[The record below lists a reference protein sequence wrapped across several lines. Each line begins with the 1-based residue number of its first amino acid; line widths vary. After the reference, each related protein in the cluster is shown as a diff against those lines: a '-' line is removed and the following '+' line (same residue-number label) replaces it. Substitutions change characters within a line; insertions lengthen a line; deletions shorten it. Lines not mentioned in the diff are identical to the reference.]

1 MVSPSSPPGP
11 RPRFPG
17 AHLLAFSRDRLGF
30 VCRLKHDYGD
40 VVAFRLGPERT
51 VLLSHPEHLHEVLV
65 RQHRAFLKGRRGD
78 VSQQFLG
85 LGLLNSE
92 GALHQR
98 QRHLLQ
104 PAFHRQRLAQYATVM
119 TTSAARLRQSWQDG
133 DTLDVASAMR
143 RVTLA
148 VAAKTLLDTDVEDEA
163 TAIGRAITTLLQL
176 SPRLTMPLAPLLRRV
191 PLPSQ
196 RRMRRAQDYLDT
208 LIYRLIA
215 ERRATGAETGDVL
228 AMLVSAQTEDGSPL
242 SPRQIH
248 DEALTLLLAGH
259 ETTALALSWTWY
271 LLAHHPAVD
280 AAMQAEIQTVLGGQL
295 PTVADLPQLQY
306 TRMVFTEA
314 LRLYPP
320 AWLMTRRARED
331 VTIGDYRFP
340 AGTFFLLSP
349 YLTHRDP
356 RFFPDPEA
364 FVPTRWVAPP
374 EAGPARHAY
383 LPFGG
388 GPRQCLGEG
397 FAWMEGLLVLATVAQ
412 MWRMELVPG
421 PPVAPWGLVTL
432 RPKQGIQVHLID
444 SHHRCD
450 TRARVAPED
459 RVRHLDVAYGGWPR
473 ARLVA
478 CV

>member
-1 MVSPSSPPGP
+1 MVSTPSPPGP
-11 RPRFPG
+11 RARFPG
-17 AHLLAFSRDRLGF
+17 AHLLAFSRDMLGF
-30 VCRLKHDYGD
+30 VCRLKHAYGD

-65 RQHRAFLKGRRGD
+65 RQHRAFQKGRRGD
-78 VSQQFLG
+78 VSKQFLG
-85 LGLLNSE
+85 EGLLNSE
-92 GALHQR
+92 GTRHQR
-98 QRHLLQ
+98 QRRLLQ

-119 TTSAARLRQSWQDG
+119 TTYAARLRQSWQDG
-133 DTLDVASAMR
+133 DTLDITPAMM

-148 VAAKTLLDTDVEDEA
+148 IAAKTLLDADVEAEA
-163 TAIGRAITTLLQL
+163 VAIGRAITTLLQR
-176 SPRLTMPLAPLLRRV
+176 SSRLTMPLAPLLRLV

-196 RRMRRAQDYLDT
+196 RHLRRAQAYLDT
-208 LIYRLIA
+208 LIYRLID
-215 ERRATGAETGDVL
+215 ERRATGGETGDVL
-228 AMLVSAQTEDGSPL
+228 SMLVGAQTEDGSPL

-280 AAMQAEIQTVLGGQL
+280 AAMQAELQTVLGRRL
-295 PTVADLPQLQY
+295 PTVENLPQLQY
-306 TRMVFTEA
+306 TRMIFTEA

-320 AWLMTRRARED
+320 AWLMTRRAREA
-331 VTIGDYRFP
+331 VVIGDYRFP

-364 FVPTRWVAPP
+364 FVPTRWAAPP
-374 EAGPARHAY
+374 DTGPARSAY

-397 FAWMEGLLVLATVAQ
+397 FAWMEGLLVLATLAQ
-412 MWRMELVPG
+412 TWRMQLVPG

-432 RPKQGIQVHLID
+432 RPKQGIHVHL
-444 SHHRCD
+444 
-450 TRARVAPED
+450 AR
-459 RVRHLDVAYGGWPR
+459 R
-473 ARLVA
+473 
-478 CV
+478 

>member
-1 MVSPSSPPGP
+1 MVSTPSPPGP
-11 RPRFPG
+11 RARFPG

-51 VLLSHPEHLHEVLV
+51 MLLSHPAHLHEVLV

-92 GALHQR
+92 GAVHQR

-104 PAFHRQRLAQYATVM
+104 PAFHRHRLAQYATVM
-119 TTSAARLRQSWQDG
+119 TTAAARQRQSWQDG
-133 DTLDVASAMR
+133 DTLDVAPAMR

-196 RRMRRAQDYLDT
+196 RRMRRAQAYLDT
-208 LIYRLIA
+208 FIYRLID
-215 ERRATGAETGDVL
+215 ERRATSAETADVL
-228 AMLVSAQTEDGSPL
+228 SMLVNAQTEDGSPL

-271 LLAHHPAVD
+271 LLAQHADVD
-280 AAMQAEIQTVLGGQL
+280 AALQAEIQTVLGGRL
-295 PTVADLPQLQY
+295 PTGADLPQLPY

-349 YLTHRDP
+349 YLTQRDS

-397 FAWMEGLLVLATVAQ
+397 FAWMEGILVLATLAQ
-412 MWRMELVPG
+412 TWRMALVPG

-432 RPKQGIQVHLID
+432 RPKQGIQVHL
-444 SHHRCD
+444 
-450 TRARVAPED
+450 AR
-459 RVRHLDVAYGGWPR
+459 R
-473 ARLVA
+473 
-478 CV
+478 